1 MLKVDTMNGVRTVG
15 SSIGTHEY
23 KIGVLE
29 GGLAGEIT
37 NRQNADITLQAN
49 IDSEAATRLAQDQTH
64 TTAIAQEVSA
74 RTTGDFHLNAAIVS
88 EAASRAAADVV
99 LTNGL
104 AQVNIDL
111 AAESKTARAAESK
124 LASDLSTE
132 SKARSDEDA
141 KINGLLSNESKA
153 RSDADAK
160 LTADVAAELSRAQ
173 AAEGKLS
180 DRIDFIASNTSP
192 QALDS
197 LTELLAHFNTN
208 GVSYASRLSWLENV
222 VQELVNKSQ

>member
-1 MLKVDTMNGVRTVG
+1 MEIT
-15 SSIGTHEY
+15 SI
-23 KIGVLE
+23 KLE
-29 GGLAGEIT
+29 TGLAT
-37 NRQNADITLQAN
+37 
-49 IDSEAATRLAQDQTH
+49 
-64 TTAIAQEVSA
+64 EVSDRKAGDAKNAGDLDTEVKRATAMENGIWATLVTEVADRKTDTFNLEAKVTAEASA
-74 RTTGDFHLNAAIVS
+74 RS
-88 EAASRAAADVV
+88 AADTVH
-99 LTNGL
+99 TNGL

-180 DRIDFIASNTSP
+180 DRIDFIVSNTNP
-192 QALDS
+192 AALDS
-197 LTELLAHFNTN
+197 LTELVSHFNAN
-208 GVSYASRLSWLENV
+208 GVTYSNRLLWLEGV
-222 VQELVNKSQ
+222 VQELLNKSQ